1 MPTFMKNLNVTA
13 RCANQFRAD
22 KLAEVGLSG
31 CQHSYIIN
39 ICNNPGISQDALS
52 KKLYINK
59 SNVARQL
66 SILEENGFIVRK
78 QSTEDKR
85 NMLVFPTEKAKQALP
100 VVIKVLREWSSY
112 LSEGFTEEE
121 IRKFTEMMDKISE
134 KAQAYV
140 TGKESSHEDSV

>member
-1 MPTFMKNLNVTA
+1 MKNLNVTA
-13 RCANQFRAD
+13 RCANRYRSD
-22 KLAEVGLSG
+22 RLSDIGLTG

-39 ICNNPGISQDALS
+39 ICANPGITQECLS

-66 SILEENGFIVRK
+66 SSLEENGFVRRE
-78 QSTEDKR
+78 QNPDDKR
-85 NMLVFPTEKAKQALP
+85 NTLVYPTEKAKNALP
-100 VVIKVLREWSSY
+100 IVMNVLRDWSAY

-121 IRKFTEMMDKISE
+121 ITKFTEMMDKISE

-140 TGKESSHEDSV
+140 KGKDADENAL

>member
-1 MPTFMKNLNVTA
+1 
-13 RCANQFRAD
+13 
-22 KLAEVGLSG
+22 
-31 CQHSYIIN
+31 
-39 ICNNPGISQDALS
+39 
-52 KKLYINK
+52 
-59 SNVARQL
+59 
-66 SILEENGFIVRK
+66 
-78 QSTEDKR
+78 
-85 NMLVFPTEKAKQALP
+85 MLVFPTEKAKQALP

>member
-1 MPTFMKNLNVTA
+1 MSTFMRNLNVTA

-22 KLAEVGLSG
+22 KLSEVGLSG

-66 SILEENGFIVRK
+66 SILEENGFIERK
-78 QSTEDKR
+78 QSTDDKR
-85 NMLVFPTEKAKQALP
+85 NMLVYPTEKAKKALP
-100 VVIKVLREWSSY
+100 VVMKVLKEWTSY
-112 LSEGFTEEE
+112 LSEGFSEEE
-121 IRKFTEMMDKISE
+121 IAKFTEMMDRISE

-140 TGKESSHEDSV
+140 SGKESHEDSV

>member
-13 RCANQFRAD
+13 RCANQYRAD
-22 KLAEVGLSG
+22 KLADVGLNG

-39 ICNNPGISQDALS
+39 ICNNPGISQECLS

-66 SILEENGFIVRK
+66 SVLEENGFIYRE
-78 QSTEDKR
+78 QSPDDKR
-85 NMLVFPTEKAKQALP
+85 NLLVYPTDKAKKALP
-100 VVIKVLREWSSY
+100 VVMSVLKEWSSY

-121 IRKFTEMMDKISE
+121 IAKFTAMMDKISE
-134 KAQAYV
+134 KAQAYIENRE
-140 TGKESSHEDSV
+140 KNEDSI